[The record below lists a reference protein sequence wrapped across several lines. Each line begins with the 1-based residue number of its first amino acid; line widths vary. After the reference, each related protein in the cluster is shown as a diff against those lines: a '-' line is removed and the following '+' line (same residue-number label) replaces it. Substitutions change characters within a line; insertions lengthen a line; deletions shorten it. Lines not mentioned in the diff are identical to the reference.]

1 MATMTTEERIS
12 KIANKRVQLDNES
25 IAENQQRVNTICN
38 LTDRIKACQPRIA
51 ALMKVCAAL
60 CENKIS
66 IGKKIYRLGGY
77 DEEFIAEGFFH
88 KIGFYFVRFNRSNY
102 LRGIGIRGGGACGN
116 DFAVDERGF
125 IFENPIER
133 NCGRWTN
140 DNAYRDFKDKAEKFI
155 NDFDAF
161 EKAVYDYVDNL

>member
-1 MATMTTEERIS
+1 MTTEERIS

-25 IAENQQRVNTICN
+25 AAKMKQRIDTICN

-125 IFENPIER
+125 IFENPL
-133 NCGRWTN
+133 NKAFGMWTE
-140 DNAYRDFKDKAEKFI
+140 DNAYYDFKNKAECFLKGFA
-155 NDFDAF
+155 DF
-161 EKAVYDYVDNL
+161 EKAVYEYVDNL

>member
-12 KIANKRVQLDNES
+12 KITNKRVQLNKEEDNKLAMRQTT
-25 IAENQQRVNTICN
+25 IGNLVNKVKT
-38 LTDRIKACQPRIA
+38 LEPRIA
-51 ALMKVCAAL
+51 ALMQVCAAL

-66 IGKKIYRLGGY
+66 IGRNLYQLGSY
-77 DEEFIAEGFFH
+77 HQEFIAEGFYH
-88 KIGFYFVRFNRSNY
+88 KLGFYFTRISNTNC
-102 LRGIGIRGGGACGN
+102 LRGIGICGGGACGY

-125 IFENPIER
+125 IFENPLER
-133 NCGRWTN
+133 IRGRWTN
-140 DNAYRDFKDKAEKFI
+140 DDAYRDFKHKAEKFI